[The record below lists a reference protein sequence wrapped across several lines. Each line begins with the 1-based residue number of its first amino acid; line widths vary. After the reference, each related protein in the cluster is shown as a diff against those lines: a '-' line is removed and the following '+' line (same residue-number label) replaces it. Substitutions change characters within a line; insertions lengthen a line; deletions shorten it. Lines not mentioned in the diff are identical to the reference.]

1 MGAVGGPVEAG
12 GGPCVGSGRV
22 VRGSGRGRGALGRGR
37 LGARPFPACGSRP
50 SRCGGPCLGDL
61 ARGLRWNRA
70 ALPEGHGAQ
79 SGGSQVRV
87 RRRRDPGV
95 QQRGDWA
102 TVAGALIPWAAGLS
116 ELTRGPGSAPA
127 PG

>member
-1 MGAVGGPVEAG
+1 MGHAPRGVGGP
-12 GGPCVGSGRV
+12 R
-22 VRGSGRGRGALGRGR
+22 
-37 LGARPFPACGSRP
+37 
-50 SRCGGPCLGDL
+50 LGDL
-61 ARGLRWNRA
+61 VRGLRWHRA
-70 ALPEGHGAQ
+70 ALPEGHCAQ

-87 RRRRDPGV
+87 RRRRDLGV